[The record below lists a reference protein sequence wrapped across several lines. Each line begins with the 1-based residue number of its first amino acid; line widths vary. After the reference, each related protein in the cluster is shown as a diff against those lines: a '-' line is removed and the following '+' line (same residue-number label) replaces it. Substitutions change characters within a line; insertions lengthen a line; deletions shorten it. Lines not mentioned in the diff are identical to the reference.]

1 MQKDLPK
8 IDIPIPCLAG
18 TNITKELLNLY
29 TDSPCRLKAGI
40 FVLLLDGNVEA
51 SINLV
56 RYKIQPMSF
65 ISILPQSILQI
76 HKANGNLNI
85 FFMGFSSTF
94 LENNNIF
101 KIIPEYY
108 YQMSENPILNLEDQ
122 ESSIYLHFFQ
132 LLLKVQENNYLST
145 KEDIT
150 KSTLSLLLS
159 YLKESYKKIIPC
171 DTQLIKSKKITKE
184 FSELVIRNYMKE
196 RNVSFYADKLNITAA
211 HLSTTIKETTGQTC
225 TEMISAMVIM
235 DAKTQL
241 KSTDLPISQ
250 IADSLNFCNV
260 SFFGKYFKRYVG
272 VGPQEYRN
280 S

>member
-8 IDIPIPCLAG
+8 IDLPISCLVG
-18 TNITKELLNLY
+18 TDITKELLNLY

-40 FVLLLDGNVEA
+40 FALVLDGNIEA

-76 HKANGNLNI
+76 HKAKGDLRI
-85 FFMGFSSTF
+85 FFMGFSSKF

-108 YQMSENPILNLEDQ
+108 YQMNEVPLLKLNEQ
-122 ESSIYLHFFQ
+122 ESSIYLQFFQ
-132 LLLKVQENNYLST
+132 LSLKVQENNDLST
-145 KEDIT
+145 NEDIV

-159 YLKESYKKIIPC
+159 YLKENYKKIVPC
-171 DTQLIKSKKITKE
+171 DTNLIKSKKITKE
-184 FSELVIRNYMKE
+184 FTELVIKNYMKE

-250 IADSLNFCNV
+250 IADSLNFCNL
-260 SFFGKYFKRYVG
+260 SFFGKYFKRHVG

>member
-1 MQKDLPK
+1 MKKELPK
-8 IDIPIPCLAG
+8 IDLPTPCMVG
-18 TNITKELLNLY
+18 TDITKELLNLY
-29 TDSPCRLKAGI
+29 ADSPCRLKAGI
-40 FVLLLDGNVEA
+40 FAFLAEGDVEA

-56 RYKIQPMSF
+56 RYKIKPKSF
-65 ISILPQSILQI
+65 ISLLPQSILQI
-76 HKANGNLNI
+76 HRANGNLKI
-85 FFMGFSSTF
+85 FFIGFAYNF

-101 KIIPEYY
+101 KIISDYY
-108 YQMSENPILNLEDQ
+108 YQMSETPVIPLNDKD
-122 ESSIYLHFFQ
+122 SSIYQQFFQ
-132 LLLKVQENNYLST
+132 LLLKVQEIYYPLANEEIN
-145 KEDIT
+145 
-150 KSTLSLLLS
+150 KSTLNLLLS
-159 YLKESYKKIIPC
+159 YLKECYKKITPC
-171 DTQLIKSKKITKE
+171 DIQLIKSKKITKS
-184 FSELVIRNYMKE
+184 FSELVIQNYMKE

-260 SFFGKYFKRYVG
+260 SFFGKYFKRHVG